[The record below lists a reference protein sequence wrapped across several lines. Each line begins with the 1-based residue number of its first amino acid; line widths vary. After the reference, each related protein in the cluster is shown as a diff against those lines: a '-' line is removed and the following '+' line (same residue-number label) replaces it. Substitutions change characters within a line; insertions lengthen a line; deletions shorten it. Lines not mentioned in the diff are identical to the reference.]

1 MHKIYKQ
8 LELLHEVVSRS
19 LSPQE
24 VGTSKNLIFF
34 IRRSL
39 NQMSL
44 YPEWHESEIL
54 IEAYLRV
61 RQKVL
66 AGHEVQK
73 FPAYLTRVAQL
84 IIFEKSK
91 QRKRNYSISQKLSR
105 ADAEDDSA
113 FSVDHSYTDG
123 INPDTI
129 DTLWSSFKALS
140 EKDQEVLTLRI
151 VHGYSWKEVAYT
163 FVEWG
168 LESHYSDSL
177 IPKLR
182 TQGKRALEKLRKG
195 VLSVNN

>member
-39 NQMSL
+39 NQMGL

-61 RQKVL
+61 RQKIL
-66 AGHEVQK
+66 AGQEVQK

-84 IIFEKSK
+84 IILEKSK
-91 QRKRNYSISQKLSR
+91 QRRRNSNIRQKLAR
-105 ADAEDDSA
+105 AGDDRD
-113 FSVDHSYTDG
+113 FLGDHPYTG
-123 INPDTI
+123 NINPDTI
-129 DTLWSSFKALS
+129 DTLWSSFKTLP
-140 EKDQEVLTLRI
+140 ERDQKVLTLRI

-182 TQGKRALEKLRKG
+182 KRGKMALEKLKKG
-195 VLSVNN
+195 TLSVNN

>member
-19 LSPQE
+19 LLPQE

-39 NQMSL
+39 NQMGL

-61 RQKVL
+61 RQKIL
-66 AGHEVQK
+66 AGQEVQK
-73 FPAYLTRVAQL
+73 FPAYLTRVSQL
-84 IIFEKSK
+84 IILEKSK
-91 QRKRNYSISQKLSR
+91 QRRRSSNIRQKLAR
-105 ADAEDDSA
+105 ADEESSLAD
-113 FSVDHSYTDG
+113 DHSYTDG
-123 INPDTI
+123 INPETI
-129 DTLWSSFKALS
+129 DTLWSSFKTLP
-140 EKDQEVLTLRI
+140 ERDQKVLTLRI
-151 VHGYSWKEVAYT
+151 VYGYSWKEVAYT

-168 LESHYSDSL
+168 LESRYSDSL
-177 IPKLR
+177 ISKLR